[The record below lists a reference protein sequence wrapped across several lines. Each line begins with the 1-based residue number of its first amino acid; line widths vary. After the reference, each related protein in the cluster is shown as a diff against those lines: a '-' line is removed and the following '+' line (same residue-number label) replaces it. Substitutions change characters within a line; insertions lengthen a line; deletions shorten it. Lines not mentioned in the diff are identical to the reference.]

1 MVLCCLQKN
10 RAPISR
16 YFFKP
21 IKDNRGKMIVR
32 AKSTER
38 SRSMWYYI
46 GSPSRFS
53 SGSHS
58 FTVSFQLNFGFQIA
72 LIAKIRSTLYF
83 WQINVVLFAILFHG
97 TTTTF
102 DSPSS
107 STNGR
112 FLNLKKRLYQSED
125 PTQVVGMLTHIAR
138 PTYTTTAKSRLRAN
152 TNNG

>member
-1 MVLCCLQKN
+1 
-10 RAPISR
+10 
-16 YFFKP
+16 
-21 IKDNRGKMIVR
+21 MIVR

-72 LIAKIRSTLYF
+72 LIAKIPSTLYF

-102 DSPSS
+102 ASPSS
-107 STNGR
+107 SANGR
-112 FLNLKKRLYQSED
+112 FLNLINACTKAKTLRRLLVCLHTW
-125 PTQVVGMLTHIAR
+125 PAPHTQQ
-138 PTYTTTAKSRLRAN
+138 RLRVGFGL
-152 TNNG
+152 TPTTGKMIGCKVIY